1 MGLIGTLQ
9 IVSCF
14 GDTNTVCR
22 ASASQ
27 VGLSSN
33 SIRDLPW
40 VMAPVVN
47 GLVCC
52 SVFFEFCYDYY
63 NIENVCIQMYVV
75 FSAKIFQ

>member
-9 IVSCF
+9 IVSCY

-27 VGLSSN
+27 VGPGSN

-40 VMAPVVN
+40 VMVPVVN
-47 GLVCC
+47 GLVCY

-63 NIENVCIQMYVV
+63 NIESVCIQMYVV